1 MIEISE
7 LIEADENTL
16 SSVNHLLP
24 QLSRSAQMITL
35 DRLQTLVSSDCSRL
49 YLAKEGD
56 HIHGMLS
63 LVVFP
68 IPTGTKAW
76 VEDVVVDG
84 GARGKGVGKSLM
96 RHAMDEA
103 RRLGAKAVDLTS
115 RPSREAGN
123 KLYQSLGFQ
132 VRQTNVYRYPH

>member
-132 VRQTNVYRYPH
+132 VRQTNVYRYPK

>member
-132 VRQTNVYRYPH
+132 VRQTNVYRYPN